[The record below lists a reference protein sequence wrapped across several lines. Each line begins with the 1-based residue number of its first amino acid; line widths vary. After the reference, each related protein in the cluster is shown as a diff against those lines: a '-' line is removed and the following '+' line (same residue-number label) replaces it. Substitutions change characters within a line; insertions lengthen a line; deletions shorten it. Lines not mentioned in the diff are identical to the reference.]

1 MKDFI
6 IGFLVMLLG
15 AVTSGG
21 GKFIRQQGKQA
32 VYLREQIAKR
42 DSVNT
47 INAAR
52 FEQLENSYDPADHV
66 KKINLQD

>member
-6 IGFLVMLLG
+6 IGFLVMTLG
-15 AVTSGG
+15 AVVSGG
-21 GKFIRQQGKQA
+21 GKFIQQQGERA
-32 VYLREQIAKR
+32 VFLREQIAKR

-52 FEQLENSYDPADHV
+52 FEQLEHSYDPADHV